1 MFLVIGM
8 ICSWGVLSV
17 YVRQYFNL
25 VGDKLE
31 QRADEHGVPDLI
43 CDVLP
48 RYKRRAADQDAHRFA
63 PKQPRELPGHLHI
76 TSIAGLC
83 TKFYAFLLFYGVLLG
98 FFCGL
103 AYVPSLYLCY
113 QYFPQQRGLISG
125 ICMMRLGFSAV
136 VIQTIMVTIINPED
150 SPMDATELY

>member
-8 ICSWGVLSV
+8 TCSWGVLSV

-63 PKQPRELPGHLHI
+63 LKQSRELSRHLHI
-76 TSIAGLC
+76 TSTCGTLHKILRHPAVLRRAARLLLRAGLR
-83 TKFYAFLLFYGVLLG
+83 ALALPLLPVLPAAKRPHLGHMHDVLKLLG
-98 FFCGL
+98 RSHTNHHGDDDKPPRFAHG
-103 AYVPSLYLCY
+103 
-113 QYFPQQRGLISG
+113 R
-125 ICMMRLGFSAV
+125 
-136 VIQTIMVTIINPED
+136 D
-150 SPMDATELY
+150 